1 MSAKSALLNY
11 HKKIWDKDKRT
22 QSRAGKKN
30 DKPEKALE
38 KSVLAWASSRNLFLH
53 VVESKAV
60 YSASAGRYLRGQA
73 EAGLPDL
80 IGNVLGLSVW
90 IELKAKGRRGTLKEH
105 QRAFLVRK
113 IEQGC
118 FACCVDSVD
127 QLASLLSSYFNTPSS
142 DRAQLLQNH
151 LPKKRS
157 PREPKTHSETP
168 F

>member
-1 MSAKSALLNY
+1 MSAKDALLKY
-11 HKKIWDKDKRT
+11 HAKHAAGVKRT

-30 DKPEKALE
+30 GKPEKVLE
-38 KSVLAWASSRNLFLH
+38 KQVLTWASNHAIHLH

-80 IGNVLGLSVW
+80 IGNIEGLSAW

-105 QRAFLVRK
+105 QREFLVRK

-118 FACCVDSVD
+118 FAVCIDSVD
-127 QLASLLSSYFNTPSS
+127 QLASVLAAFLSTPSS
-142 DRAQLLQNH
+142 DRVRLLLDH
-151 LPKKRS
+151 LPIKRHRH
-157 PREPKTHSETP
+157 PNNPDEKL